1 MRYRFSL
8 LPFAVRFLLG
18 NLLLLLSVFIQLA
31 HAADAELRIE
41 THLSDTNPAPG
52 ETFTY
57 SIRYRCAGISSL
69 YCTAPRIT
77 TTIPEPL
84 KIVGY
89 TPTGGSV
96 TQASIVG
103 KTLAWQLATPSES
116 LPQGVPADGL
126 AAGSTGIIKVQV
138 KFPTCGSSAP
148 PALISLQATAT
159 TGEFS
164 TTSTA
169 PDLTVPAA
177 ITDACPTPPPPASP
191 GFAKT
196 GSAAFVQP
204 GGLERWS
211 ISLPTS
217 ATAYTV
223 TENVPPG
230 MQVYTAAA
238 SNATAVG
245 HPSVD
250 CSDNGEDDF
259 TALNQPVATW
269 MSTEVAAGRADNL
282 QSPSGTVT
290 GCTARLLASGLL
302 VGNIKRLRWT
312 VNANLAAQSVN
323 LAMVV
328 DSPYIGGDIR
338 NCATSSQHST
348 SCAAPI
354 PVLGQGEPLL
364 SISKI
369 NPTGGVVSPDG
380 STIVYA
386 PPLWQPTI
394 APAPAGNDRVY
405 RIAIGLDELSGTS
418 TQYPVI
424 EDILP
429 AGLDYQLEQG
439 GNWWRVA
446 LPNNRITTTQTACK
460 TPQFSHTRQADGRVA
475 LRWAFPGCHLAVGQ
489 ADLGLAVYFSAR
501 ISPGTAV
508 GTRLTNVAS
517 VATGDFPLV
526 GCVNG
531 ADAGDTGRNTCRS
544 SNVNYTVPELTT
556 LDSVKWVKGAL
567 DSAYHRTPNVGNTT
581 SLGMNTYLLEIRNT
595 GNVTNTQV
603 DIVDVLPALG
613 DSALVTGAQ
622 RLSEWNARIAGELN
636 LQRITVAGN
645 ATAIPANE
653 WTLDASSSDTR
664 IGLRWRPLNGLAP
677 GEKLQISIPV
687 QTLDAEPPANRRV
700 AWNSFAYTASYFDTS
715 SNTTETLLTSEPP
728 KVGLMMIDTAT
739 TAGLGGNVWFD
750 SNGNGQRDPAEL
762 PLAGVSVRVYDGA
775 ERIAETLT
783 DTNGNYVFWGLKTH
797 YSYQL
802 VLDKPDD
809 YLAGNPLGGFP
820 EHTALEATTGAT
832 GSFTPDYAIG
842 LSQPA
847 SLGNKV
853 WFDRNAD
860 GAQDPDETGIANVS
874 VSLHNAQ
881 HALVASTR
889 TNADG
894 HYGFENV
901 PAGDYY
907 LRFAEWPAGYVASPI
922 HASGD
927 KNTDSDVA
935 ANGSTT
941 MLTLTAGARDYTW
954 DFGLTLPRQI
964 DLQLSKQANKNSV
977 TRGESVTYTLSLLNA
992 GADEA
997 SGVQVQDR
1005 LPPELRFQIATP
1017 PGDYDPVTGVWNVG
1031 WLGAGQRA
1039 ELQITAQVVAP

>member
-18 NLLLLLSVFIQLA
+18 NLLLLLSLFIQLA

-41 THLSDTNPAPG
+41 THLSDTSPAPG

-96 TQASIVG
+96 AQASLNG
-103 KTLAWQLATPSES
+103 KTLAWQLATPPES
-116 LPQGVPADGL
+116 LPQGVPTDGL
-126 AAGSTGIIKVQV
+126 TAGSTGILKVQV
-138 KFPTCGSSAP
+138 KFPSCGSSTP
-148 PALISLQATAT
+148 PARVSLQASAT

-164 TTSTA
+164 ITSIA
-169 PDLTVPAA
+169 PDINVPATMA
-177 ITDACPTPPPPASP
+177 DACPSPPPPASP
-191 GFAKT
+191 GFNKT
-196 GSAAFVQP
+196 GSATFVQP

-211 ISLPTS
+211 ISLPSS
-217 ATAYTV
+217 ATAYTI

-259 TALNQPVATW
+259 TALTQTVAAW
-269 MSTEVAAGRADNL
+269 MDAEVAAGRADNL
-282 QSPSGTVT
+282 HSPSGTPT
-290 GCTARLLASGLL
+290 GCTARRLASGLL
-302 VGNIKRLRWT
+302 VGNIKRLRWS
-312 VNANLAAQSVN
+312 VKANLAAQSIN

-338 NCATSSQHST
+338 NCATSSQHGI
-348 SCAAPI
+348 SCAPSI

-405 RIAIGLDELSGTS
+405 RVAIGLDELSGTS
-418 TQYPVI
+418 TQYPII
-424 EDILP
+424 EDVLP
-429 AGLDYQLEQG
+429 TGLDYHLEQG

-446 LPNNRITTTQTACK
+446 LPNNRITTTQPACK

-475 LRWAFPGCHLAVGQ
+475 LRWAFPGCHFPVGQ
-489 ADLGLAVYFSAR
+489 ADLGLAVYFSVR
-501 ISPGTAV
+501 INPGTAV

-517 VATGDFPLV
+517 FATGDFPLV

-531 ADAGDTGRNTCRS
+531 ADAGDTGRSTCRS
-544 SNVNYTVPELTT
+544 SNVSYTVPELTT

-581 SLGMNTYLLEIRNT
+581 AHGMNTYLLEIRNT
-595 GNVTNTQV
+595 GNVTNTQI

-613 DSALVTGAQ
+613 DSALVTGVQ
-622 RLSEWNARIAGELN
+622 RLSEWNAHIAGEPS
-636 LQRITVAGN
+636 LQRITASGN
-645 ATAIPANE
+645 VTTIPANE
-653 WTLDASSSDTR
+653 WSLDATSSDTR
-664 IGLRWRPLNGLAP
+664 IGLRWQPLNGLAP
-677 GEKLQISIPV
+677 GEKLQISLPA
-687 QTLDAEPPANRRV
+687 QTLDATAANRRV

-715 SNTTETLLTSEPP
+715 SKTTETLLTSEPP
-728 KVGLMMIDTAT
+728 KVGLMMVDTDT
-739 TAGLGGNVWFD
+739 TAGLGGIVWFD
-750 SNGNGQRDPAEL
+750 SNNNKQHDATEL
-762 PLAGVSVRVYDGA
+762 PFTGVSVRIYDGD
-775 ERIAETLT
+775 ERVAETLT
-783 DTNGNYVFWGLKTH
+783 DANGNYTFWGLKTH
-797 YSYQL
+797 SSYRL

-820 EHTALEATTGAT
+820 EHRALDATTGAA

-847 SLGNKV
+847 SIGNKV

-860 GAQDPDETGIANVS
+860 GAQDPDEPGIANVT
-874 VSLHNAQ
+874 VNLHNAQ
-881 HALVASTR
+881 HTLVASTQ
-889 TNADG
+889 TNTDG
-894 HYGFENV
+894 HYGFENIPV
-901 PAGDYY
+901 GDYY
-907 LRFAEWPAGYVASPI
+907 LTFAGWPAGYVASPM

-927 KNTDSDVA
+927 KNTDSDLA
-935 ANGSTT
+935 ANGRTAI
-941 MLTLTAGARDYTW
+941 LTLTAGTRDYTW

-964 DLQLSKQANKNSV
+964 DLQLSKKANKNSIKY
-977 TRGESVTYTLSLLNA
+977 GESITYTLSLYNA

-1005 LPPELRFQIATP
+1005 LPPALRLQTATP
-1017 PGDYDPVTGVWNVG
+1017 AGDYDPATGLWNVG